1 MWLLT
6 APARCE
12 LVHVSTTEPDGSVS
26 CSDKLSHCSC
36 TWMGQQCQAATEIS
50 KRLLS
55 TFVLIS
61 WHQSADHTASSPGL
75 ESWLNCPVLSISL
88 SGKHLFKDL
97 RGHQASPQAF
107 RAAHVKTNYTCFHL
121 HLCRC
126 SPGPRA
132 HTHTPV
138 HTACDQFPHPHAHPP
153 KMTVLNPK
161 FTFISQL

>member
-1 MWLLT
+1 MVRWSHCMWLLT

-75 ESWLNCPVLSISL
+75 ESWLNCPVLSVSL

-97 RGHQASPQAF
+97 QGHQASPQAF
-107 RAAHVKTNYTCFHL
+107 RAAHVKTNYTFPPTPL
-121 HLCRC
+121 QML
-126 SPGPRA
+126 PRS
-132 HTHTPV
+132 
-138 HTACDQFPHPHAHPP
+138 QGPHPYTCPHC
-153 KMTVLNPK
+153 L
-161 FTFISQL
+161 